1 MKIKYNTE
9 MISGAIF
16 AILGA
21 VLWFLIPSQV
31 QTLEKTVINAQ
42 TFPRVAIGGLFLF
55 SVGLLLEGLFARE
68 KKEAYITKESFRSV
82 TFKKEM
88 RSVLFALFLIAYCF
102 LVGYL
107 GYVVTTVLLVLAVM
121 LFYGARK
128 WYYYAIPLGMVGI
141 VYYVFKVLLKIS
153 LP

>member
-21 VLWFLIPSQV
+21 VLWFLIPTQV

-42 TFPRVAIGGLFLF
+42 TFPRIAIGGLFLF

-68 KKEAYITKESFRSV
+68 KKEVYITKESFRSV
-82 TFKKEM
+82 AFKKEL
-88 RSVLFALFLIAYCF
+88 RSILFALFLIAYCF
-102 LVGYL
+102 LVGHL

-121 LFYGARK
+121 LIYGARK

-141 VYYVFKVLLKIS
+141 VYYVFKVLLRIS

>member
-21 VLWFLIPSQV
+21 VLWFLIPTQV

-42 TFPRVAIGGLFLF
+42 TFPRIAIGGLFLF

-68 KKEAYITKESFRSV
+68 KKEVYITKESFCSV
-82 TFKKEM
+82 AFKKEL
-88 RSVLFALFLIAYCF
+88 RSILFALFLIAYCF
-102 LVGYL
+102 LVGHL

-141 VYYVFKVLLKIS
+141 VYYVFKVLLRIS

>member
-21 VLWFLIPSQV
+21 VLWFLIPTQV

-42 TFPRVAIGGLFLF
+42 TFPRIAIGGLFLF

-68 KKEAYITKESFRSV
+68 KKEVYITKESFRSV
-82 TFKKEM
+82 AFKKEL
-88 RSVLFALFLIAYCF
+88 RSILFALFLIAYCF
-102 LVGYL
+102 LVGHL

-141 VYYVFKVLLKIS
+141 VYYVFKVLLRIS
-153 LP
+153 RP

>member
-21 VLWFLIPSQV
+21 VLWFLIPTQV

-42 TFPRVAIGGLFLF
+42 TFPRIAIGGLFLF

-68 KKEAYITKESFRSV
+68 KKEVYITKESFRSV
-82 TFKKEM
+82 AFKKEL
-88 RSVLFALFLIAYCF
+88 RSILCALFLIAYCF
-102 LVGYL
+102 LVGHL

-141 VYYVFKVLLKIS
+141 VYYVFKVLLRIS

>member
-1 MKIKYNTE
+1 MKIKYNAE

-21 VLWFLIPSQV
+21 VLWFLIPTQV

-42 TFPRVAIGGLFLF
+42 TFPRIAIGGLFLF

-68 KKEAYITKESFRSV
+68 KKEVYITKESFRSV
-82 TFKKEM
+82 AFKKEL
-88 RSVLFALFLIAYCF
+88 RSILFAMFLIAYCF
-102 LVGYL
+102 LVGHL

-141 VYYVFKVLLKIS
+141 VYYVFKVLLRIS

>member
-9 MISGAIF
+9 MISGTIF
-16 AILGA
+16 AVLGA
-21 VLWFLIPSQV
+21 VLWFLIPTQV
-31 QTLEKTVINAQ
+31 QTLEKTIINSQ
-42 TFPRVAIGGLFLF
+42 TFPRIAIGVLFLF

-68 KKEAYITKESFRSV
+68 KKEVYITKESFRSV
-82 TFKKEM
+82 AFKKEL
-88 RSVLFALFLIAYCF
+88 RSILFALFLIAYCF
-102 LVGYL
+102 LVGHL

-141 VYYVFKVLLKIS
+141 VYYVFKVLLRIS

>member
-21 VLWFLIPSQV
+21 VLWFLIPTQV

-42 TFPRVAIGGLFLF
+42 TFPRIAIGGLFLF

-68 KKEAYITKESFRSV
+68 KKEVYVTKESFRSAA
-82 TFKKEM
+82 FKKEM
-88 RSVLFALFLIAYCF
+88 RSILFALFLIAYCF
-102 LVGYL
+102 LVGHL

-141 VYYVFKVLLKIS
+141 VYYVFKVLLRIS

>member
-21 VLWFLIPSQV
+21 VLWFLIPTQV
-31 QTLEKTVINAQ
+31 QTLEKTIINAQ
-42 TFPRVAIGGLFLF
+42 TFPRIAIGGLFLF

-68 KKEAYITKESFRSV
+68 KKEVYVTKESFRSAA
-82 TFKKEM
+82 FKKEM
-88 RSVLFALFLIAYCF
+88 RSILFALFLIAYCF
-102 LVGYL
+102 LVGHL

-141 VYYVFKVLLKIS
+141 VYYVFKVLLRIS

>member
-21 VLWFLIPSQV
+21 VLWFLIPTQV

-42 TFPRVAIGGLFLF
+42 TFPRIAIGGLFLF

-68 KKEAYITKESFRSV
+68 KKEVYITKESFRSV
-82 TFKKEM
+82 AFKKEL
-88 RSVLFALFLIAYCF
+88 RSILFALFLIAYCF
-102 LVGYL
+102 LVGHL

-128 WYYYAIPLGMVGI
+128 WYDYAIPLGMVGI
-141 VYYVFKVLLKIS
+141 VYYVFKVLLRIS

>member
-21 VLWFLIPSQV
+21 VLWFLIPTQV

-42 TFPRVAIGGLFLF
+42 TFPRIAIGGLFLF

-68 KKEAYITKESFRSV
+68 KKEVYITKESFRSV
-82 TFKKEM
+82 AFKKEL
-88 RSVLFALFLIAYCF
+88 RSILFALFLIAYCF
-102 LVGYL
+102 LVGHL

-128 WYYYAIPLGMVGI
+128 WYY
-141 VYYVFKVLLKIS
+141 
-153 LP
+153 

>member
-21 VLWFLIPSQV
+21 VLWFLIPAQV

-42 TFPRVAIGGLFLF
+42 TFPRIAIGGLFLF

-68 KKEAYITKESFRSV
+68 KKEVYITKESFRSV
-82 TFKKEM
+82 AFKKEL
-88 RSVLFALFLIAYCF
+88 RSILFALFLIAYCF
-102 LVGYL
+102 LVGHL

-141 VYYVFKVLLKIS
+141 VYYVFKVLLRIS

>member
-21 VLWFLIPSQV
+21 VLWFLIATQV
-31 QTLEKTVINAQ
+31 QTLDKTVINAQ
-42 TFPRVAIGGLFLF
+42 TFPRIAIGGLFLF

-68 KKEAYITKESFRSV
+68 KKEVYITKESFRSV
-82 TFKKEM
+82 AFKKEL
-88 RSVLFALFLIAYCF
+88 RSILFALFLIAYCF
-102 LVGYL
+102 LVGHL

-141 VYYVFKVLLKIS
+141 VYYVFKVLLRIS

>member
-21 VLWFLIPSQV
+21 VLWFLIPTQV

-42 TFPRVAIGGLFLF
+42 TYPRIAIGGLFLF

-68 KKEAYITKESFRSV
+68 KKEVYITKESFRSV
-82 TFKKEM
+82 AFKKEL
-88 RSVLFALFLIAYCF
+88 RSILFALFLIAYCF
-102 LVGYL
+102 LVGHL

-141 VYYVFKVLLKIS
+141 VYYVFKVLLRIS

>member
-9 MISGAIF
+9 MISGAIY

-21 VLWFLIPSQV
+21 VLWFLIPTQV

-42 TFPRVAIGGLFLF
+42 TFPRIAIGGLFLF

-68 KKEAYITKESFRSV
+68 KKEVYITKESFRSV
-82 TFKKEM
+82 AFKKEL
-88 RSVLFALFLIAYCF
+88 RSILFALFLIAYCF
-102 LVGYL
+102 LVGHL

-141 VYYVFKVLLKIS
+141 VYYVFKVLLRIS

>member
-21 VLWFLIPSQV
+21 VLWFLIPTQV
-31 QTLEKTVINAQ
+31 QTLEKTIINAQ
-42 TFPRVAIGGLFLF
+42 TFPRIAIGGLFLF
-55 SVGLLLEGLFARE
+55 SGGLLLEGLFARE
-68 KKEAYITKESFRSV
+68 KKEVYITKESFRSAA
-82 TFKKEM
+82 FKKEL
-88 RSVLFALFLIAYCF
+88 RSILFALFLIAYCF
-102 LVGYL
+102 LVGHL

-141 VYYVFKVLLKIS
+141 VYYVFKVLLRIS

>member
-21 VLWFLIPSQV
+21 VLWFLIPTQV

-68 KKEAYITKESFRSV
+68 KKEVYITKESFRSV
-82 TFKKEM
+82 AFKKEL
-88 RSVLFALFLIAYCF
+88 RSILFALFLIAYCF
-102 LVGYL
+102 LVGHL

-141 VYYVFKVLLKIS
+141 VYYVFKVLLRIS